1 MPSTW
6 KFLENPCLQTGYSSA
21 SDTLPVEFLPPESLP
36 RRLQRWAGGS
46 WVSTYPC
53 LSSLECCFCLVGQSC
68 PTLWDPKDCSTPA
81 SLSFTLSR
89 NLLKLMSIELVHPTI
104 SSSLTSFSSCPQS
117 FPASGS
123 FPMSW
128 LCIRWPT
135 YWSFTAVGVVHMER
149 LLIHFWISSLGKG
162 VFSSHVLLFWGICL
176 VLGRGEEIGE
186 QNQTA
191 WEGNSYVWDEGEWKP
206 RGGPACCPRWASGGL
221 DLLREGAQGYIYL
234 AEPAVWFEIKF

>member
-53 LSSLECCFCLVGQSC
+53 LSSQECCFCLVGQSC

-89 NLLKLMSIELVHPTI
+89 SLLKLMSIELVHPTI
-104 SSSLTSFSSCPQS
+104 SSSLTPFSSCPQS

-128 LCIRWPT
+128 L
-135 YWSFTAVGVVHMER
+135 FV
-149 LLIHFWISSLGKG
+149 
-162 VFSSHVLLFWGICL
+162 
-176 VLGRGEEIGE
+176 
-186 QNQTA
+186 
-191 WEGNSYVWDEGEWKP
+191 
-206 RGGPACCPRWASGGL
+206 SGGQHI
-221 DLLREGAQGYIYL
+221 GASLQWVWFIWRDSLFISGLAVWVKGSFLPMYCSSEVSAWSL
-234 AEPAVWFEIKF
+234 AEGRRLASRTRQHGRKTAMCGMKGNESHEEVLPIVPAEPLVD